1 MQLRAD
7 KGEGGVRWQNR
18 GPPKENFGKIG
29 FIKKHASQKIGHS
42 LGLFTTSWTPLPK
55 ILEKASW
62 TPFLIISWFFQLVS
76 SSADNSVKLWNVS
89 RPRQPDNIIKV
100 PRAPVWKVRYT
111 PFGDGLVTLVLNTL
125 VRRENNLMLW
135 NTHNLMSPVHTFYG
149 HTDMVLEFG

>member
-1 MQLRAD
+1 M
-7 KGEGGVRWQNR
+7 
-18 GPPKENFGKIG
+18 
-29 FIKKHASQKIGHS
+29 
-42 LGLFTTSWTPLPK
+42 
-55 ILEKASW
+55 
-62 TPFLIISWFFQLVS
+62 S
-76 SSADNSVKLWNVS
+76 SSADNSVKLWNVL

-149 HTDMVLEFG
+149 HTDMVLEFGYEKKEKGHS